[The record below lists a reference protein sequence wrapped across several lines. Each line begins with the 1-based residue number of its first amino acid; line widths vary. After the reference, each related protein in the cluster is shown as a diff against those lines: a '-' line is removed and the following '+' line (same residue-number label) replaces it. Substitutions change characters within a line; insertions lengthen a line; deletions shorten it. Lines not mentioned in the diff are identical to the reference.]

1 VPSPSRVEF
10 VVAHPTGVVE
20 VEEGTFD
27 GTTIRLATTSV
38 ARSGS
43 AKVITGLEREI
54 VIEGDTM
61 RYVLRMAAVGQPM
74 TDHLRADLVR
84 VTP

>member
-1 VPSPSRVEF
+1 
-10 VVAHPTGVVE
+10 VVE

-38 ARSGS
+38 ARSAS
-43 AKVITGLEREI
+43 AKVITALERDI
-54 VIEGDTM
+54 FIDGDAM
-61 RYVLRMAAVGQPM
+61 RYILRMAAVGQPM
-74 TDHLRADLVR
+74 TDHLRAELRR